1 MKRFFYG
8 ALAAGL
14 LLASGCGGDKSAKTE
29 SQEMTPA
36 ELARAE
42 EEAVKELAK
51 IIAEEA
57 ADMPIAAMDD
67 EFSAFDYESLTEQEK
82 AQLLAW
88 EQEAEQWAREQL
100 AQGDGADMLTADADF
115 DANMFDERAMES
127 AQADAADSSEAP
139 VAA

>member
-1 MKRFFYG
+1 
-8 ALAAGL
+8 
-14 LLASGCGGDKSAKTE
+14 
-29 SQEMTPA
+29 MTPA